1 MAWPYCVGVGYVISA
16 DLLAPMVLASRH
28 YPYMLRTEDM
38 SIGLAALMLNV
49 TPYRYHDYYWTP
61 PEKSHYGYINRCKW
75 KDYFDF
81 HKIPLGDVEK
91 IHSVF
96 NGSSIKC

>member
-1 MAWPYCVGVGYVISA
+1 MISA
-16 DLLAPMVLASRH
+16 DLLAPLVLASRH

-61 PEKSHYGYINRCKW
+61 PEKAMYGSINKCRYHR
-75 KDYFDF
+75 YFNF
-81 HKIPLGDVEK
+81 HKVPLTD
-91 IHSVF
+91 IDMFTSVLE
-96 NGSSIKC
+96 SDDKC